1 MKKYIN
7 LQQYSLKDL
16 IEIEKKIK
24 NEISYRYSV
33 KKMAYEYDKNK
44 KDDLNK

>member
-1 MKKYIN
+1 MKEYIN
-7 LQQYSLKDL
+7 LQEYNLEDL

-33 KKMAYEYDKNK
+33 KRMAYEYDKNK
-44 KDDLNK
+44 KESEEK